1 MKHMRLSFRY
11 ISLLSFLILFFCNPL
26 CGQSLTAEKENV
38 VVSYKLNVFPNSWC
52 QEHSGTY
59 YYQKAGGED
68 VDSCKTL
75 DTIYAYLVSRL
86 ERHFG
91 YVIGPLTMDSETGRV
106 LPKNEHGLRRVNRKP
121 SESDEFNRMLKIKI
135 SYFKTINETNGHV
148 GPMVFGNT
156 RQVVVI
162 KIQEFDARGVEL
174 SKYRALTNFNES
186 TPVRPR
192 IVLVSNGLSCSNLT
206 GNQLFEIFTFTL
218 EKALNQ
224 PITIRDL
231 F

>member
-1 MKHMRLSFRY
+1 MRY
-11 ISLLSFLILFFCNPL
+11 IGLLSFLILFFCNPL
-26 CGQSLTAEKENV
+26 CGQSPTAEKENV

-52 QEHSGTY
+52 QEHSGNF
-59 YYQKAGGED
+59 YYQKNGKDG

-75 DTIYAYLVSRL
+75 DTIYAYLVNRL

-91 YVIGPLTMDSETGRV
+91 YAIGPLTMDSETGRV
-106 LPKNEHGLRRVNRKP
+106 LPINEHGLRRVKRKP
-121 SESDEFNRMLKIKI
+121 SETDEFNRMLKIKI

-148 GPMVFGNT
+148 GPMVIGNT
-156 RQVVVI
+156 RQVIVI
-162 KIQEFDARGVEL
+162 KIQEFDDSGAEI

-186 TPVRPR
+186 TPVQPR

-206 GNQLFEIFTFTL
+206 GNQLFEIFTFAL
-218 EKALNQ
+218 EKALTQ
-224 PITIRDL
+224 PMTFSDL